1 MCVCGGGGEGEGS
14 MCGNAYVRAG
24 GLKEHTAF
32 PCSSCV
38 SAAASSVAVTKP
50 VLPRSLLLSNRSSVV
65 SRGVGGRAT

>member
-1 MCVCGGGGEGEGS
+1 MCVCGGGGRV
-14 MCGNAYVRAG
+14 CGGAYVRASG
-24 GLKEHTAF
+24 HKKRTAF

-50 VLPRSLLLSNRSSVV
+50 VLPRSLLLSNKSSVV